1 MQNNIVVQCAEGWG
15 KNKELKCR
23 GKKEKVKRRKWHVVK
38 CLKISSFSVINS
50 KKFRHLRRLGQNQF
64 YFLCTSF
71 YLHIGY
77 LILKVETTLH
87 TFVRLQVYFDLTIRV
102 RAVFI
107 QVHMYYELYIRTMND
122 MNHLLSFFLI
132 YLKI

>member
-1 MQNNIVVQCAEGWG
+1 MPRAGG
-15 KNKELKCR
+15 KNKEFRCR
-23 GKKEKVKRRKWHVVK
+23 GKKEKVKRRKLHVVK

-50 KKFRHLRRLGQNQF
+50 KKFRHLCRLRQNQF
-64 YFLCTSF
+64 YFLCKSF

-87 TFVRLQVYFDLTIRV
+87 TFVWLQVYFDLTIRV

-107 QVHMYYELYIRTMND
+107 QLHMYQGIYLYKNHH